1 MESSSGADLLI
12 VEDSHDDAQFVQ
24 RLLVEQQTN
33 VGTHDGDTHVA
44 IETIGH
50 AHTLSDGLE
59 HVTANP
65 PDVILLDLNL
75 PDSRGIDTVE
85 RMIAHAP
92 TLPVV
97 VLTGR
102 NDVQTGARAIR
113 RGAQDYLV
121 KGTITG
127 ELLLRT
133 LRYAIERAESKRK
146 LRDRNHRLAMLNHL
160 VQTGIRDDV
169 SMIVGRGDQ
178 LYEHTND
185 GGDAVVD
192 SLLEAARHALELT
205 ETAAELIDVLSRESA
220 PGTVP
225 VDLTAV
231 LEAEVER
238 VREETDRTLDIERRG
253 RTDSVPVTGSPLLG
267 SVCRQLLM
275 NAAVHTDR
283 ERPTIIVTVDAT
295 DTEAMLTIA
304 DDGVGISDVQKELL
318 TDPRTRL
325 DRGAGMGTGLYLVT
339 TVLEEIGG
347 DLTVEDNTPRGTIV
361 TVTLPRERQARGGTD
376 E

>member
-12 VEDSHDDAQFVQ
+12 VEDSLDDAQFVQ
-24 RLLVEQQTN
+24 RLLVEQQAN
-33 VGTHDGDTHVA
+33 VGAHDGDTHVA
-44 IETIGH
+44 IETIDH
-50 AHTLSDGLE
+50 AGTLGDGLA
-59 HVTANP
+59 HVTENT
-65 PDVILLDLNL
+65 PDVVLLDLNL

-102 NDVQTGARAIR
+102 NDVQTGANAIR

-160 VQTGIRDDV
+160 LQTGIRDDV

-178 LYEHTND
+178 LYEHTD
-185 GGDAVVD
+185 ESGDAVVD
-192 SLLEAARHALELT
+192 SLLEAARHALDLT

-220 PGTVP
+220 LGTVT

-231 LEAEVER
+231 LEAEIAR
-238 VREETDRTLDIERRG
+238 VRDETDNALDIDRRG
-253 RTDSVPVTGSPLLG
+253 RTDSVPVTASPLLG
-267 SVCRQLLM
+267 SVCRHLLT

-283 ERPTIIVTVDAT
+283 EHPHIVVTVEAT
-295 DTEAMLTIA
+295 ESEATLIIA
-304 DDGVGISDVQKELL
+304 DDGVGISDAQKESLA
-318 TDPRTRL
+318 DPSMRL
-325 DRGAGMGTGLYLVT
+325 DRGTGMGTGLYLVT

-347 DLTVEDNTPRGTIV
+347 DLSIEDNSPRGTIV
-361 TVTLPRERQARGGTD
+361 TVTLPRERQARGD
-376 E
+376 